1 MNKIKSA
8 VQGAVATVGVLVMTV
23 EAQAASLLP
32 TGVFT
37 GVQGNAVDTITD
49 VMTYLVPLGVAVA
62 VGKAVLG
69 WSKGGTS
76 KALR

>member
-1 MNKIKSA
+1 MQKFLQNL
-8 VQGAVATVGVLVMTV
+8 GVATGVAIFTM
-23 EAQAASLLP
+23 EASAASLLP
-32 TGVFT
+32 VGVFAN
-37 GVQGNAVDTITD
+37 VQTDAVDTITAI
-49 VMTYLVPLGVAVA
+49 MTFLVPLGVAVA